1 MRARAL
7 PRSALLSDIPASVS
21 RGFSALGF
29 FMTDTSLTAYSEPF
43 ARVISIGGTGVFG
56 MNCLLIQT
64 PKTQI
69 LVDCGVCFPA
79 DTDLGVDLITPDFS
93 LVERNPPTALLVTH
107 AHEDHI
113 GAIPY
118 LIMAIV
124 KNCGKFKLPIY
135 ASDFTLA
142 LIKRRL
148 DEHDLTK
155 YAEFNIARSKDIIAF
170 GDMTAEFIDVCHSIP
185 GSFAFAFKTPV
196 GCIIHSGDWRID
208 NTPMVGAKTNLA
220 RFEALGDEGIRL
232 FLSDSTNVE
241 VDNSII
247 TSELD
252 VFNDIQKCIK
262 DARGRVFITLF
273 ASNIGRLQSIVYAA
287 GNTGRKLVLCG
298 RSLVTNL
305 ATARE
310 LGYIKVPQN
319 VEILREEDIDEKA
332 DNLVFVVS
340 GSQGEKTASL
350 FRISQGIHS
359 KIKLR
364 PTDTLIYSA
373 RQIPG
378 NERRVDA
385 IINGFYRQGASLVDR
400 PDLTFHSSGHGC
412 QRELEL
418 LIELT
423 DPQIFIPVH
432 GDRRRLTLHEQ
443 LAQNL
448 TQNMK
453 TEIIEEGRGI
463 VLFKDSYKICDCAV
477 LSHRYVVGKC
487 PNGITAEIMK
497 DKKNMAHQGL
507 LAIAGAIDANDELIG
522 DLRVHAIGI
531 CADDGWLTDLP
542 DELKR
547 TVASSARHGDLQ
559 EIVRH
564 KAAKYI
570 KSAIG
575 RFPTIIVDL
584 IRV

>member
-1 MRARAL
+1 MTAT
-7 PRSALLSDIPASVS
+7 PPA
-21 RGFSALGF
+21 
-29 FMTDTSLTAYSEPF
+29 TYSEPF
-43 ARVISIGGTGVFG
+43 VRVLSIGGTGVFG
-56 MNCLLIQT
+56 MNCLLVES
-64 PKTQI
+64 PKSRLLI
-69 LVDCGVCFPA
+69 DCGVCFPA

-93 LVERNPPTALLVTH
+93 LLENDPPTALLVTH

-118 LIMAIV
+118 LLMAIERRYGV
-124 KNCGKFKLPIY
+124 YKLPIY

-148 DEHDLTK
+148 DEHELTK
-155 YAEFNIARSKDIIAF
+155 RVEFNVARSKDIFEF
-170 GDMTAEFIDVCHSIP
+170 GDMNVEFIDVCHSIP
-185 GSFAFAFKTPV
+185 GSFAFAIQTPV
-196 GCIIHSGDWRID
+196 GRIIHSGDWRID

-241 VDNSII
+241 VDNETI

-262 DARGRVFITLF
+262 AAQGRIFITLF
-273 ASNIGRLQSIVYAA
+273 ASNIGRLQSIIFAA
-287 GNTGRKLVLCG
+287 ANSNRKLVLCG
-298 RSLVTNL
+298 RSLLTNL

-310 LGYIKVPQN
+310 LGYIRVPQN
-319 VEILREEDIDEKA
+319 LEILREEDIDENA
-332 DNLVFVVS
+332 DDLIFVVS

-350 FRISQGIHS
+350 FRISQGMHS

-385 IINGFYRQGASLVDR
+385 IINGFYRQGASLVNR

-423 DPQIFIPVH
+423 DPQIFIPIH
-432 GDRRRLTLHEQ
+432 GDQRRLTLHEK

-453 TEIIEEGRGI
+453 TEIIDEGQGI
-463 VLFKDSYKICDCAV
+463 VLFKNSYEIHDCAE

-487 PNGITAEIMK
+487 PDGIDAAIMK
-497 DKKNMAHQGL
+497 DKKNMAHQGML
-507 LAIAGAIDANDELIG
+507 VVAGAINENDELVG
-522 DLRVHAIGI
+522 QLRVHPIGI
-531 CADDGWLTDLP
+531 CVNDGWFDDLP
-542 DELKR
+542 DELMR
-547 TVASSARHGDLQ
+547 TINSSARHGDLE

-570 KSAIG
+570 KTAIG
-575 RFPTIIVDL
+575 RFPTIVVDL